1 MAAFKSKLT
10 KAIADQICEHLKQGL
25 YKKDAAALVG
35 IHRDT
40 LDYWE
45 RRGRASREKAEHP
58 PLRPDYG
65 TDTDHEAAHLAWM
78 REQRAEKVYRD
89 FSIAAELAYDFGAG
103 WLVQQILAH
112 AANPDVRN
120 NKWTA
125 YMTIL
130 ERSRRDHWGRGQR
143 VEHSTP
149 DGKPFAV
156 SHVFD
161 PAKLTDDELDVLQR
175 LLERARPETES

>member
-10 KAIADQICEHLKQGL
+10 RAIATQICEHLRQGQ

-45 RRGRASREKAEHP
+45 RRGRAAREHAEHP
-58 PLRPDYG
+58 PLRPDF
-65 TDTDHEAAHLAWM
+65 TSEEAFLEARTEWRRLP
-78 REQRAEKVYRD
+78 RAEKIYAD
-89 FSIAAELAYDFGAG
+89 FSIQAELAYDFGAG
-103 WLVQQILAH
+103 WLVQQILDH

-149 DGKPFAV
+149 DGKPFPV
-156 SHVFD
+156 SHAFD
-161 PAKLTDDELDVLQR
+161 PSKLTDEELEVLQR
-175 LLERARPETES
+175 LLERARPEVDA

>member
-1 MAAFKSKLT
+1 MAGGSSKLT
-10 KAIADQICEHLKQGL
+10 VPIAEEICRHLRKGQ

-45 RRGRASREKAEHP
+45 RRGRTSREKAEHP
-58 PLRPDYG
+58 PLRPDFT
-65 TDTDHEAAHLAWM
+65 TDAAYREARAAWS

-112 AANPDVRN
+112 AADENVRN

-130 ERSRRDHWGRGQR
+130 ERSRRDQWGRGQR

-149 DGKPFAV
+149 DGKPFQV
-156 SHVFD
+156 SHIFD
-161 PAKLTDDELDVLQR
+161 PSKLTDEELDVLQR
-175 LLERARPETES
+175 LLERAKPEAES